1 MVDAGM
7 SWDVETDVV
16 VVGFGGAGCA
26 AAISAHDAGAR
37 VLVLDKES
45 GARAGGSTRVSG
57 AVWFD
62 NQDPERA
69 AVYLRSL
76 SAGRPIPEPVIEV
89 WARETARNS
98 AWMESLGIPIGLA
111 VAPPA
116 EFPDLEGSDVMRG
129 WIGVEG
135 RMGDGLLWAALSD
148 AVRARDI
155 EVRLGAAAREL
166 VTDDGTVL
174 GVLAETADGS
184 PLRIR
189 ARRGVVLATGGF
201 EADPDLVRDHLRLTD
216 PVVWGT
222 PAATGDGLRMAVKA
236 GADLWHMSNMMTLPG
251 LRAPG
256 YEAGFYT
263 AFPATNAFVY
273 LGFDGRRLCNERVAL
288 GHGHARINGSY
299 QLFPTTPMHIVFD
312 ESARRA
318 GPIVPGR
325 ERLAVGWAS
334 LIEGYEWSSDNS
346 AEIGKGWI
354 HRADT
359 VEELAELI
367 HVDPEVLRATLDRY
381 NAACA
386 AGSDDQFGR
395 PAKTLAP
402 ISEPPYYA
410 FTSAPILAWSN
421 GGPRRNEHAEVLD
434 PFGATIPGLYAA
446 GNVSSTYSWCKDGG
460 FHIADALAFGRVAG
474 SRAAAR
480 TTDGQ

>member
-1 MVDAGM
+1 MVDAGL
-7 SWDVETDVV
+7 SWDVEADVV
-16 VVGFGGAGCA
+16 IVGFGGAGCA

-45 GARAGGSTRVSG
+45 GDRAGGSTRVSG

-98 AWMESLGIPIGLA
+98 EWMEGLGIPVGVA
-111 VAPPA
+111 VTPPP

-129 WIGVEG
+129 WVGVEG
-135 RMGDGLLWAALSD
+135 RMGDGLLWAALSG
-148 AVRARDI
+148 AVHARGI
-155 EVRLGAAAREL
+155 EVRLGTPAREL
-166 VTDDGTVL
+166 ITDQGAVL
-174 GVLAETADGS
+174 GVLAFGPDGTA
-184 PLRIR
+184 LRVR
-189 ARRGVVLATGGF
+189 ATRGVVLATGGF
-201 EADPDLVRDHLRLTD
+201 EANPDMVRDHLRLTD

-222 PAATGDGLRMAVKA
+222 PAATGDGLRMALAA

-256 YEAGFYT
+256 HEAGFYT
-263 AFPATNAFVY
+263 AFPSTNAFIYV
-273 LGFDGRRLCNERVAL
+273 GFDGRRLCNERVAL

-325 ERLAVGWAS
+325 ERLAVGWAT
-334 LIEGYEWSSDNS
+334 LVEGYDWSSDNS
-346 AEIGKGWI
+346 AEIDAGWI

-359 VEELAELI
+359 LEELAALLD
-367 HVDPEVLRATLDRY
+367 VDPEVLSGTVDRY

-386 AGSDDQFGR
+386 TGTDDQFAR
-395 PAKTLAP
+395 PAKTLSP
-402 ISEPPYYA
+402 IAEAPYYA
-410 FTSAPILAWSN
+410 FTSAPLLAWSN
-421 GGPRRNEHAEVLD
+421 GGPRRNENAQVLD
-434 PFGATIPGLYAA
+434 PFANPIPGLYAA

-474 SRAAAR
+474 SAAAR
-480 TTDGQ
+480 APEAG

>member
-1 MVDAGM
+1 MADSGVV
-7 SWDVETDVV
+7 WDVEADVV

-26 AAISAHDAGAR
+26 AAAAAHDAGAR

-45 GARAGGSTRVSG
+45 GGRAGGSTRVSG

-62 NQDPERA
+62 NRDPERA

-76 SAGRPIPEPVIEV
+76 SAGRPIPEPVVRV
-89 WARETARNS
+89 WAQETARNS
-98 AWMESLGIPIGLA
+98 EWMESLGIPVGLA
-111 VAPPA
+111 VPAPP
-116 EFPDLEGSDVMRG
+116 EFPDLDGSDVMCG
-129 WIGVEG
+129 WIGVDG
-135 RMGDGLLWAALSD
+135 RMGDGLLWAALSE
-148 AVRARDI
+148 AVRARGI
-155 EVRLGAAAREL
+155 EVRLQTPAREL
-166 VTDDGTVL
+166 ITGDGTVL
-174 GVLAETADGS
+174 GVLATAPDGS
-184 PLRIR
+184 ALRIR
-189 ARRGVVLATGGF
+189 ADRGVVLATGGF
-201 EADPDLVRDHLRLTD
+201 EANPEMVRDHLRLTD

-263 AFPATNAFVY
+263 AFPNTNSFVY
-273 LGFDGRRLCNERVAL
+273 LGLDGRRYCNERVAL

-334 LIEGYEWSSDNS
+334 LIEGYDWSADNS

-354 HRADT
+354 HRAGT
-359 VEELAELI
+359 LTELAAIL
-367 HVDPEVLRATLDRY
+367 HVDADVLQQTVDRY

-386 AGSDDQFGR
+386 AGNDDQFGR

-402 ISEPPYYA
+402 LSEPPYYA
-410 FTSAPILAWSN
+410 FTAAPILAWSN
-421 GGPRRNEHAEVLD
+421 GGPRRNENAEVLD
-434 PFGATIPGLYAA
+434 PFGAVIPGLYAA

-474 SRAAAR
+474 RHAAERGGSA
-480 TTDGQ
+480 

>member
-89 WARETARNS
+89 WAHETARNS
-98 AWMESLGIPIGLA
+98 AWMEGLGIPIGLA

-148 AVRARDI
+148 AVRARGI
-155 EVRLGAAAREL
+155 EVRLGTPAREL
-166 VTDDGTVL
+166 VTDDRTVL
-174 GVLAETADGS
+174 GVLAETADGTT
-184 PLRIR
+184 LRIR
-189 ARRGVVLATGGF
+189 AARGVVLATGGF
-201 EADPDLVRDHLRLTD
+201 EANPDLVRDHLRLTD

-299 QLFPTTPMHIVFD
+299 QLFPTIPMHIVFD

-359 VEELAELI
+359 VQELAELI
-367 HVDPEVLRATLDRY
+367 HVDPKVLRATLDRY

-480 TTDGQ
+480 TTDRR